1 MTHGT
6 WQTTGGGGGGGG
18 GVLAALVAV
27 FAAVAL
33 AGVAEGVAQAVA
45 SLVVVLVSTGA
56 VVAVM
61 AVAGA
66 AAFLVFRARRS
77 TAGGP
82 PRAAQL
88 PARLIHEIPRAER
101 TRPALEASGSR
112 TLHLHFH
119 GADPEQV
126 AAIIRQQATGE
137 QRQS

>member
-1 MTHGT
+1 MRHGT
-6 WQTTGGGGGGGG
+6 WQETGGGASGGIG
-18 GVLAALVAV
+18 AALVAV

-33 AGVAEGVAQAVA
+33 AGVAEGIAQAVA
-45 SLVVVLVSTGA
+45 SLVVILAIAAG
-56 VVAVM
+56 VM
-61 AVAGA
+61 AVLAVAGV
-66 AAFLVFRARRS
+66 AAFLVIRGRRS

-101 TRPALEASGSR
+101 PRPALEAPASR